1 MIKLLYPN
9 RARLELF
16 IDNKIFQSV
25 VCIKDNK
32 LYIYKIDENP
42 YFIEEDYSFIK
53 CFLVK
58 NGKPDFTKEIEIYGK
73 DLVSAD

>member
-1 MIKLLYPN
+1 MRFLYSNIKKT
-9 RARLELF
+9 AVS
-16 IDNKIFQSV
+16 IDHKALQQV

-32 LYIYKIDENP
+32 LYVYKINENP
-42 YFIEEDYSFIK
+42 YFIEEDYSLIK

-58 NGKPDFTKEIEIYGK
+58 IGIPDFSKTIEIYGK

>member
-1 MIKLLYPN
+1 MINLLYPN
-9 RARLELF
+9 RTGPELL

-25 VCIKDNK
+25 ICIKDNK

-42 YFIEEDYSFIK
+42 YFIEEDYSLIK

-58 NGKPDFTKEIEIYGK
+58 NGKPDFTKEIDIYGK